1 MTEVAVTE
9 VLGELLSPQPGD
21 HLHYYRFCQMVLP
34 LFDRFDLR
42 FRAREELPL
51 ENPALRQQLL
61 TLHAQHLALD

>member
-1 MTEVAVTE
+1 MTDSCRNRSAGGVA
-9 VLGELLSPQPGD
+9 LPQPGD
-21 HLHYYRFCQMVLP
+21 HLHYYWFCQMVLL